1 MRTSVRTSL
10 HTDRRSCGSGL
21 LGVDSNLH
29 GQAEKD
35 FAGARRKAFLRRIRA
50 LLRRD
55 PGSNRLLSFEE
66 VSRALGAVGQ
76 VDLDLHS
83 VPISKIVGSVG
94 RHGDFDRAF
103 LPAKGHLGERWK
115 RIDRML
121 HRAGALPP
129 VSLYKIG
136 ESYFVLDGHHR
147 VSVARYH
154 GAHWIDARVIE
165 FLGRVSEK
173 TRLRPE
179 LREHRVA
186 RQDRSRSKA
195 SMEHTQNARL
205 AGRATA
211 PIGQGRR

>member
-1 MRTSVRTSL
+1 
-10 HTDRRSCGSGL
+10 

-76 VDLDLHS
+76 VDLELHS

-103 LPAKGHLGERWK
+103 LPAKGYLGERWK
-115 RIDRML
+115 RVDRMQ
-121 HRAGALPP
+121 HWAGELPP

-136 ESYFVLDGHHR
+136 ESYFVVDGHHR

-154 GAHWIDARVIE
+154 GAEWIDARVIE
-165 FLGRVSEK
+165 VGGPVSEK

-179 LREHRVA
+179 SREHRVA

-195 SMEHTQNARL
+195 STEPAQNVRL
-205 AGRATA
+205 SDRVSSA
-211 PIGQGRR
+211 IDQERRW